1 MYTIPFASI
10 RLQLIS
16 VYTIFPA
23 TTRNLLNTLTILK
36 EEIYR
41 KERKQ
46 KGNLRKQN
54 KTAPQ
59 EDFFFSLP
67 QCCFYLM
74 LFSSV
79 KYRVIP
85 WEIDAATFS

>member
-36 EEIYR
+36 DEIYR

-46 KGNLRKQN
+46 KENLREQN

-59 EDFFFSLP
+59 EDFIFSLP
-67 QCCFYLM
+67 QCL
-74 LFSSV
+74 LF
-79 KYRVIP
+79 I
-85 WEIDAATFS
+85 